1 MNKVAG
7 CCDCYGREA
16 VKLSKGLLNEKQQ
29 RHAEFVDCDTKKQSL
44 QRSVVTLQE
53 KLEKAALQ
61 HRVKDDTMKCELNE
75 LQK

>member
-1 MNKVAG
+1 
-7 CCDCYGREA
+7 
-16 VKLSKGLLNEKQQ
+16 VKQLKGFQNEKQQ

-44 QRSVVTLQE
+44 ARTLVNQQE

-61 HRVKDDTMKCELNE
+61 HRLKEDSMKCELNE